1 MKTDCKHKWVKTPSG
16 YMCQKCSAIVLDKDV
31 IPVLGV
37 ILEDS
42 DLQDETSKEED
53 DQASRQMDSTTQ

>member
-1 MKTDCKHKWVKTPSG
+1 MKIDCKHKWIKTPSG
-16 YMCQKCSAIVLDKDV
+16 YICQKCSAIVLDKDV

-42 DLQDETSKEED
+42 DIQDKISEED
-53 DQASRQMDSTTQ
+53 DQPK

>member
-37 ILEDS
+37 ILA
-42 DLQDETSKEED
+42 DLQDETNNEED
-53 DQASRQMDSTTQ
+53 QSK

>member
-1 MKTDCKHKWVKTPSG
+1 MKTDCKYKWVKTPSG

-42 DLQDETSKEED
+42 NLQDETNNEED
-53 DQASRQMDSTTQ
+53 QSK

>member
-16 YMCQKCSAIVLDKDV
+16 YMCQKCSAIVLDIVLDKDV

-53 DQASRQMDSTTQ
+53 QSK

>member
-1 MKTDCKHKWVKTPSG
+1 M
-16 YMCQKCSAIVLDKDV
+16 QKNTHHNINSSVILTAIVLDKDV

-53 DQASRQMDSTTQ
+53 QSK

>member
-1 MKTDCKHKWVKTPSG
+1 
-16 YMCQKCSAIVLDKDV
+16 MCQKCSAIVLDKDV

-42 DLQDETSKEED
+42 DLQDETNNEED
-53 DQASRQMDSTTQ
+53 QSK

>member
-1 MKTDCKHKWVKTPSG
+1 MGSE
-16 YMCQKCSAIVLDKDV
+16 MCIRDRCSAIVLDKDV

-53 DQASRQMDSTTQ
+53 QSK

>member
-37 ILEDS
+37 ILDS
-42 DLQDETSKEED
+42 DLQDETNNEED
-53 DQASRQMDSTTQ
+53 QSK

>member
-16 YMCQKCSAIVLDKDV
+16 YMDKDV

-53 DQASRQMDSTTQ
+53 QSK